1 MSEEQNNH
9 PSATPNPSDGQLSG
23 SSDTNHKIFI
33 VGLSDQTTNDSL
45 NKYFSKFGKV
55 TKCGV
60 VCDAK
65 TKKSRG
71 FGFVEFDTQN
81 ESSAVLSIDP
91 HKIDGKVVSVKPWV
105 DKQKQKSQ
113 AVKKR
118 TRANPQNRAEKKAMT
133 NKKGM
138 IKDVKSNNL
147 NDMRGRKKEIVEAD
161 VQQSISSSLIQSEC
175 RGQKE
180 KKLSD
185 EQIVHVV
192 VHRMVAQVIR
202 DEMSDKLTHN
212 PISNK
217 TNPSDGKHVK
227 PSEHRSVSSSL
238 AVLKA
243 DLQQNIP
250 SSLVQSECRGQKEK
264 KLSDEQIVHVVVHR
278 MVAQVIRDE
287 MSNILTHKPFSNET
301 NVMKP
306 INDEQI
312 VRATVNRMSTHVS
325 IISDSCDE
333 SSDDSCNESFND
345 SCNESFNDSCRNR
358 PKAYHVRPRPL
369 YCSGRRLMQ

>member
-147 NDMRGRKKEIVEAD
+147 NDMRGRKKEIVE
-161 VQQSISSSLIQSEC
+161 
-175 RGQKE
+175 
-180 KKLSD
+180 
-185 EQIVHVV
+185 
-192 VHRMVAQVIR
+192 
-202 DEMSDKLTHN
+202 
-212 PISNK
+212 
-217 TNPSDGKHVK
+217 
-227 PSEHRSVSSSL
+227 
-238 AVLKA
+238 
-243 DLQQNIP
+243 
-250 SSLVQSECRGQKEK
+250 VQSECRGQKEK